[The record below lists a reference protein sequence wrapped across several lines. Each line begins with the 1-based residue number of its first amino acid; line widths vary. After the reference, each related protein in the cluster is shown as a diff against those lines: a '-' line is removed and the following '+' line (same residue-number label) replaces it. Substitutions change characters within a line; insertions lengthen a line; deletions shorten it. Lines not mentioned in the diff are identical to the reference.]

1 MKLAID
7 IGNSRAKFAVFE
19 GNDILFSGE
28 SSHDELR
35 NELHNLALKHPKLN
49 KGIVADVTKR
59 GASLLANWEIFPLFY
74 LNHQSKLPITINYLT
89 PQSLGIDRIALASAG
104 RNLFPHSNILIIDAG
119 SCITF
124 DFLDANHSF
133 LGGSISPGISM
144 RYRALN
150 DYTAALP
157 RLKPQRPKNLVGK
170 STSQAIH
177 QGVVGGV
184 IAEIENQIKRFKK
197 EYENLTV
204 ILTGGDAE
212 FLFKQLKSG
221 IFVRQNFLLEGLNA
235 ILDQNS

>member
-124 DFLDANHSF
+124 DFLNANHSF
-133 LGGSISPGISM
+133 LGVSWITNNRWVGANNSHDLFASPTLLIKLFCVGFPSNT
-144 RYRALN
+144 RN
-150 DYTAALP
+150 N
-157 RLKPQRPKNLVGK
+157 KNM
-170 STSQAIH
+170 
-177 QGVVGGV
+177 
-184 IAEIENQIKRFKK
+184 F
-197 EYENLTV
+197 
-204 ILTGGDAE
+204 
-212 FLFKQLKSG
+212 
-221 IFVRQNFLLEGLNA
+221 
-235 ILDQNS
+235 